1 MLLLGWQRWK
11 WHNLPGGGGAL
22 GIHAASFGRSE
33 ALKAQRLIEVTL
45 SNDEKIG
52 RLRLPSLATWKFH
65 HHQVDKGQAVSE
77 NTRLSHTVH
86 VNTCHM
92 HLMIQWLGNLSSWGC
107 TDMPFGHWLQYHS
120 FKLPVNQGESMR
132 YHTW

>member
-52 RLRLPSLATWKFH
+52 IAW
-65 HHQVDKGQAVSE
+65 
-77 NTRLSHTVH
+77 
-86 VNTCHM
+86 
-92 HLMIQWLGNLSSWGC
+92 
-107 TDMPFGHWLQYHS
+107 
-120 FKLPVNQGESMR
+120 
-132 YHTW
+132 